1 MKLVLEDNLLN
12 GEEEYC
18 YLPIM
23 RTTNKYDGFSDLRDK
38 QGQEFAYFGQI
49 VMEKYFTV
57 LDNRPE
63 ESTYIA
69 VNEVGIA
76 ECSGHAERLQQ
87 LTEIGDGDTWG
98 DIKGAVKSLDG
109 GVIAAIIISIILCVG
124 CVFYLIRRRRLYN
137 KDGTFATGV

>member
-76 ECSGHAERLQQ
+76 ECSGHAERLQ
-87 LTEIGDGDTWG
+87 
-98 DIKGAVKSLDG
+98 
-109 GVIAAIIISIILCVG
+109 
-124 CVFYLIRRRRLYN
+124 
-137 KDGTFATGV
+137 